1 MGQDVSV
8 AEAKA
13 GNQHLMPVVPST
25 NFHADGLKSGT
36 LDYPRGQTSED
47 QPGLSH

>member
-13 GNQHLMPVVPST
+13 GNQHLMPVVPSM

-36 LDYPRGQTSED
+36 LLQHNPAGVCSSD
-47 QPGLSH
+47 Q